1 MFSSRLNDLCLGLVV
16 FSSVVQGQYQ
26 LSKTYAGNTFFD
38 DWVFYNN
45 FDNLT
50 NGDAIFVS
58 QAVATQS
65 KLAFVNS
72 AGNAIIKV
80 DNSTVVPFNE
90 KRNTVRITS
99 SDAYSVGS
107 VWIADMLHV
116 PFGCSVWPAWWS
128 QAPDWPKGGEIDTFE
143 GVNLVTEN
151 QIALHTEPGCDL
163 NQATASLT
171 GTVQSTDCSFSTNSN
186 QGCVV
191 ADPRP
196 QSYGAAFA
204 QAGGGVFV
212 TEFAENGISVWF
224 FPRANVPD
232 SITNAGSGNFNTS
245 TLGTPVA
252 NYPAKGCTTDTFFEP
267 QHLIFDITLCGDF
280 AGNPSIFAQTCS
292 GTCYNDY
299 VIGPPSTYDNAFF
312 EIKSVK
318 VFKDPSVKGNGATR
332 LDMNINVLA
341 MVGAILVGSML
352 L

>member
-1 MFSSRLNDLCLGLVV
+1 MFSSRLNNLCLGIVIL
-16 FSSVVQGQYQ
+16 SSAVQGQYQ
-26 LSKTYAGNTFFD
+26 LSKTYAGSTFFD

-58 QAVATQS
+58 QAVANQS

-80 DNSTVVPFNE
+80 DNSTLVPFND
-90 KRNTVRITS
+90 KRSTVRITS
-99 SDAYSVGS
+99 SDAYGVGS

-116 PFGCSVWPAWWS
+116 PFGVGVVWPAWWS
-128 QAPDWPKGGEIDTFE
+128 QAADWPKGGEIGTFE
-143 GVNLVTEN
+143 GVNLVTKN
-151 QIALHTEPGCDL
+151 QIALHTEPGCNL
-163 NQATASLT
+163 NQASASLT
-171 GTVQSTDCSFSTNSN
+171 GTVNSTDCSFSTNSN

-191 ADPRP
+191 TDPRP

-212 TEFAENGISVWF
+212 TEFAEQGISVWF

-232 SITNAGSGNFNTS
+232 SVNNAGSGNFSTS

-252 NYPAKGCTTDTFFEP
+252 NYPTKAAP
-267 QHLIFDITLCGDF
+267 RIQRMLMQSHS
-280 AGNPSIFAQTCS
+280 AGNSSVFAQTCS

-299 VIGPPSTYDNAFF
+299 VIEPPSTYDNAFF
-312 EIKSVK
+312 EVKSVK
-318 VFKDPSVKGNGATR
+318 VLKDSIVKGNAAAR
-332 LDMNINVLA
+332 LDMNMNVLA
-341 MVGAILVGSML
+341 IVGAFLVWSML